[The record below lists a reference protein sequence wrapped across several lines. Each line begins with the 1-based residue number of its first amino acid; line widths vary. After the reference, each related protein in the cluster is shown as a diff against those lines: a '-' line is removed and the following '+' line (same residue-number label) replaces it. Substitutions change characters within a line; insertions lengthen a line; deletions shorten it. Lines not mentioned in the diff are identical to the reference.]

1 MSQVSPDGKYVMTT
15 IKPPGTKNAEFLLRG

>member
-15 IKPPGTKNAEFLLRG
+15 IKPPGTKSANFY